1 MGKKMNN
8 WRADFPILAQK
19 VNDEPLVYLDN
30 AATTQKPLAVLQ
42 TVRDFYE
49 NDNANIH
56 RGVHTLAQRA
66 TERYEQVRQK
76 VTDFIHGND
85 WHEVVFTK
93 GTTEALNWVAA
104 SYGATHVK
112 AGDEIVLS
120 YLEHHSNL
128 VPWQQLAKK
137 VGAKLKYIE
146 LTADGQLDLQSAA
159 DLITDRTA
167 IVALCHA
174 SNVMGVVNPIQ
185 AVSQLAHAHGA
196 VMVVDGAQA
205 VPHLPVDVQ
214 ELGAD
219 FYAFSGHKMLAPTGV
234 GVLWGKLALLNE
246 MPPLEFGG
254 EMIAN
259 VGLYE
264 TDFKEV
270 PYKFEGGTQNIAGVI
285 GLGAAIDYLQAIGLE
300 QITKHEQE
308 LISYVL
314 PQLQAIDGLEIYG
327 PQDPSLRT
335 GILSFNLTGLHPHDL
350 ASALDMDGVAVR
362 AGHHCAQPLMNYLG
376 VSATARASFYLY
388 NTKEDAD
395 LLIKAILDA
404 KEFFLNGS
412 C

>member
-376 VSATARASFYLY
+376 VDATARASFYLY

>member
-1 MGKKMNN
+1 
-8 WRADFPILAQK
+8 
-19 VNDEPLVYLDN
+19 
-30 AATTQKPLAVLQ
+30 
-42 TVRDFYE
+42 
-49 NDNANIH
+49 
-56 RGVHTLAQRA
+56 
-66 TERYEQVRQK
+66 
-76 VTDFIHGND
+76 GND